1 MRTCFICQAPTSEK
15 LTLFDAVCMA
25 GVGHFPGFPAHAA
38 GFAVYCRGGREL
50 TEALGDKRRGGNL
63 LSLFF
68 WSPAAGPA
76 SQREA
81 EQADLD
87 GSDLAC
93 MPCASGLFCS
103 GQRAACSAN
112 SPGRRAG
119 NRRQR
124 GRQPPLCTRRSKKPV
139 RLKTLQAL
147 TTPAA
152 VQPQQTRR
160 SPGAAK
166 RPSRSSGS
174 QRA

>member
-1 MRTCFICQAPTSEK
+1 MRTCYVCQASTSEK

-25 GVGHFPGFPAHAA
+25 GAGHFPGFPAHAA
-38 GFAVYCRGGREL
+38 GFAAYWGKEL
-50 TEALGDKRRGGNL
+50 PEARGDKRRGSNL

-68 WSPAAGPA
+68 WSPAAGQA

-87 GSDLAC
+87 GSDLGC
-93 MPCASGLFCS
+93 MPCVSGLFCS
-103 GQRAACSAN
+103 GQRAARPAN
-112 SPGRRAG
+112 TPGRRTG
-119 NRRQR
+119 NRRPR
-124 GRQPPLCTRRSKKPV
+124 GRQPPLCTRRSKNPV

-166 RPSRSSGS
+166 RPSHNSGS